1 MPRDLRPYTRSF
13 LTFAFTLAS
22 MTTQAAPDALDVAI
36 DADVALSLGEIR
48 YIYERAPKQIQSQAS
63 KDATARYELI
73 ANAIASKR
81 ILKKLEAAGTD
92 NDELFLAFR
101 FEVLAAAR
109 KFDERRFQ
117 RELEIPDLESL
128 TLERWRVSKSEIAL
142 VPEKRAL
149 SHILLLC
156 SESCAESEKKAQ
168 LQDIRQR
175 ITDGEAFSDLALEFS
190 QDPGSRQ
197 RGGRLSRSIALSDDN
212 VDQTFRDTAF
222 ALERE
227 GDMSDIVQS
236 RFGFH
241 IMRLEKIEP
250 EREYTFEEVKA
261 PLMAEIEKRFREDA
275 YRDYVLSLG
284 PTEALRIDEDAID
297 SIMGKLPEAQEVAEP
312 EE

>member
-48 YIYERAPKQIQSQAS
+48 YIYERAPQQIQSQAS
-63 KDATARYELI
+63 RDATARYELI

-92 NDELFLAFR
+92 NDELYLAFR

-128 TLERWRVSKSEIAL
+128 TLERWRVSKSEISL

-156 SESCAESEKKAQ
+156 SESCDESAKKAQ

-284 PTEALRIDEDAID
+284 PTEALKIDEDAID
-297 SIMGKLPEAQEVAEP
+297 SIMGKLPEMQEVITPDE
-312 EE
+312 

>member
-1 MPRDLRPYTRSF
+1 
-13 LTFAFTLAS
+13 

-48 YIYERAPKQIQSQAS
+48 YIYERAPQQIQSQAS
-63 KDATARYELI
+63 RDATARYELI

-92 NDELFLAFR
+92 NDELYLAFR

-128 TLERWRVSKSEIAL
+128 TLERWRVSKSEISL

-156 SESCAESEKKAQ
+156 SESCAESAKKAQ

-284 PTEALRIDEDAID
+284 PTEALKIDEDAID
-297 SIMGKLPEAQEVAEP
+297 SIMGKLPETQEVITPDE
-312 EE
+312 

>member
-1 MPRDLRPYTRSF
+1 MFLHLNLRSCFFR
-13 LTFAFTLAS
+13 L
-22 MTTQAAPDALDVAI
+22 
-36 DADVALSLGEIR
+36 VALTAVGLAAQAESSELAVVTDVDASLTLNEIR
-48 YIYERAPKQIQSQAS
+48 YIYERAPKQIQNQAS
-63 KDATARYELI
+63 TDATVRYELI

-81 ILKKLEAAGTD
+81 ILKRLEEAGSNPD
-92 NDELFLAFR
+92 DLYIAFR

-117 RELEIPDLESL
+117 RELEIPDLDSL
-128 TLERWRVSKSEIAL
+128 VQERWRISKSEIAK

-156 SESCAESEKKAQ
+156 SETCDESAKKAQ

-175 ITDGEAFSDLALEFS
+175 MIEGEAFSDLALEFS

-197 RGGRLSRSIALSDDN
+197 RGGRLSRSIALSDEN

-222 ALERE
+222 SLNSVGE
-227 GDMSDIVQS
+227 MSDIVKS

-241 IMRLEKIEP
+241 IMRLEAIEP
-250 EREYTFEEVKA
+250 EREYTFEEVKQ
-261 PLMAEIEKRFREDA
+261 PLMDEIEKRYREDA

-284 PTEALRIDEDAID
+284 PTEALKIDQEAID
-297 SIMGKLPEAQEVAEP
+297 SIMGKLPVVEETPEP